1 MVLLTPHCLFLATN
15 SRPPGADCFLSARF
29 RWLPGTCP
37 YWPSSSTAG
46 LWSLFTLQNQKS
58 KLLLQVSRGIAKA
71 RAHSSQLSLPQ
82 LPTATSHSQLPSR
95 SPFISRASKP
105 RVNGRCRE
113 TGCETLDARECPWV
127 SWCVGCQ
134 CRDGSGCIGGGS
146 GPSPRDASHSQL
158 PSRSPFIS
166 RAAAD
171 VYSSAA
177 QSKPRVKGGCETL
190 DARECL
196 WVSWCVGCH
205 CLDGSGCGG
214 GSGVGG
220 VFGSRQGTSHSSITS
235 MWCKLALIVGA
246 SPSCW
251 QLPDRAVGG
260 GFLVGG
266 LAFVRWLLPFWE
278 EEDLPVTLAGHVPTS
293 FSRR

>member
-1 MVLLTPHCLFLATN
+1 MKLRRLCLLCRIKNQN
-15 SRPPGADCFLSARF
+15 SCSKSHAGSRKLEPTQASSA
-29 RWLPGTCP
+29 
-37 YWPSSSTAG
+37 
-46 LWSLFTLQNQKS
+46 
-58 KLLLQVSRGIAKA
+58 
-71 RAHSSQLSLPQ
+71 
-82 LPTATSHSQLPSR
+82 SHSFPLP
-95 SPFISRASKP
+95 P
-105 RVNGRCRE
+105 
-113 TGCETLDARECPWV
+113 
-127 SWCVGCQ
+127 

-190 DARECL
+190 DARGC

-251 QLPDRAVGG
+251 QLPDSAVGCIG
-260 GFLVGG
+260 GGSGPSPRDASHSQLPSRSPFISRAAADVYSSAAQSKPRVKGG
-266 LAFVRWLLPFWE
+266 CE
-278 EEDLPVTLAGHVPTS
+278 TLDARG
-293 FSRR
+293 